1 MSGVLKIEI
10 TESQESLKEL
20 LSKQKTGKSFERLQT
35 LYWLSS
41 GQAQTVDELA
51 SLSGHHR
58 TTVSRWLSKY
68 RQGGLSNLLNIKT
81 SPGRNRK
88 LSWEI
93 EKKLVEELA
102 DPEGFSSY
110 EEVQTWLKAVGDVE
124 MSYTGV
130 HKLVR
135 YRLKSKLKVPRPSH
149 VQQKEG
155 AVETFKKT
163 LHKSL
168 MKY

>member
-1 MSGVLKIEI
+1 MK
-10 TESQESLKEL
+10 KM
-20 LSKQKTGKSFERLQT
+20 
-35 LYWLSS
+35 
-41 GQAQTVDELA
+41 
-51 SLSGHHR
+51 
-58 TTVSRWLSKY
+58 
-68 RQGGLSNLLNIKT
+68 
-81 SPGRNRK
+81 
-88 LSWEI
+88 

-163 LHKSL
+163 LHKSFV
-168 MKY
+168 KY